1 MYKCKCLFY
10 CSFCKCDDS
19 GEEGGVTD
27 TQTLKRG
34 RRLFGKK
41 RKRTKKENEQGVQR
55 GNGKKE
61 CKMDKQ
67 RQNEWKVVKGRMKEC
82 LCRSNLPTLI

>member
-10 CSFCKCDDS
+10 CSFCKCDGG

-55 GNGKKE
+55 GIVRKE

-82 LCRSNLPTLI
+82 LCWSNLPTLI